1 MVSAKSCIIFAA
13 ENQNTQTMK
22 TTKKENLCRV
32 SDRAFRTIISGVI
45 DSLTG
50 CCIDPFTFKQVL
62 RAVKSYLMPEG
73 EITGLG
79 KKAKPIF
86 ERLLPELDR
95 AIRRSATAREAA
107 ARRKAAAKPAA
118 KSAGIESETAA
129 QSETPAGSK
138 AGKKSKKQ
146 HAIYSFPGVYRHAE
160 ILSAD
165 APSVAPRRIKG
176 TRCRLQLPLIE

>member
-1 MVSAKSCIIFAA
+1 MFFAQCCCIFA
-13 ENQNTQTMK
+13 ETKPFYVMK
-22 TTKKENLCRV
+22 TTNKQPDFRV
-32 SDRAFRTIISGVI
+32 SNRAYCSIISKVI
-45 DSLTG
+45 DSMTG
-50 CCIDPFTFKQVL
+50 CRIDPFTFKQVVT
-62 RAVKSYLMPEG
+62 AVSSYLKPEG
-73 EITGLG
+73 KITGLS

-118 KSAGIESETAA
+118 KSVGIESETAA

-146 HAIYSFPGVYRHAE
+146 HAIYSFPGIYRHAE